1 MRKNRLI
8 ACILLPLNL
17 FLLTSCSEV
26 AITGRQQLNIVPDSL
41 MNSLSLQSYN
51 DFLSQAKKSTDSQ
64 KNSMV
69 TKVGKNVAAAVETYC
84 YENNLS
90 DRVKGFSWEFNLIDD
105 PNENAWAMPG
115 GKIVVYSGL
124 LDITQNEAGFAVVMA
139 HEVAHVIARHGSE
152 RMSQSLL
159 VDMGGMALSQ
169 AIAESPAKTQNLFL
183 RSYSIGTQYGFLL
196 PYSRTHETEA
206 DRLGLI
212 FMALAGYNPNEA
224 VALWHRMAANSKGP
238 KPPELLSTHPA
249 DQTRIAN
256 IKSFLP
262 EAMKYYNRS
271 KTIY

>member
-8 ACILLPLNL
+8 ACMLLLPNL
-17 FLLTSCSEV
+17 CILTSCSEV

-51 DFLSQAKKSTDSQ
+51 DFLSQTKKSTDSQ

-69 TKVGKNVAAAVETYC
+69 NKVGKNVAAAVETYC

-124 LDITQNEAGFAVVMA
+124 LDITQSEAGLAVIMA

-169 AIAESPAKTQNLFL
+169 ALAESPAKTQNLFL
-183 RSYSIGTQYGFLL
+183 RSYSIGTQYGVLL

-224 VALWHRMAANSKGP
+224 VALWQRMAANSKGP